1 MVAQLAPLMSQL
13 TIGLL
18 VPTFHSFNA
27 TYDVIHAPGE
37 FGLWMALDVGILL
50 HEYKLRPRRKLQGPP
65 SSHAWAGNNVLV
77 ASSPSA
83 AIPAQKQVLISSAR
97 TPVPEAS

>member
-13 TIGLL
+13 TIGFL

-37 FGLWMALDVGILL
+37 LGLWMALDVGILL
-50 HEYKLRPRRKLQGPP
+50 HESKLRPATALHGSL
-65 SSHAWAGNNVLV
+65 SSHA
-77 ASSPSA
+77 
-83 AIPAQKQVLISSAR
+83 
-97 TPVPEAS
+97 